1 MENDPMSNIDKKKLK
16 YTKNHLPLLQNVN
29 KNKNKT
35 TGKIINVHKYISL
48 VFSLNLSG
56 LLSCEKH
63 LKFYYDLKKSL
74 WYCHSII
81 KKKLT

>member
-1 MENDPMSNIDKKKLK
+1 VLKQQSIAIKSIRYDSGKK

-48 VFSLNLSG
+48 VFSLNLRLFEINNDFIMS
-56 LLSCEKH
+56 E
-63 LKFYYDLKKSL
+63 
-74 WYCHSII
+74 
-81 KKKLT
+81 